1 MSDRAAAASI
11 GRLLRAS
18 AVVFALGCGQSA
30 PAAPPAAE
38 QPTKEIADKETVQ
51 KETPPARPAAG
62 EPRTKTD
69 PAPAPA
75 GRPAETPMNAVDP
88 VARITRFLEEK
99 DLADPASVNVAPGP
113 SPLFD
118 PTATAPFAFYQAM
131 PRGGGPPGRVP
142 SPVCVMVDT
151 RDGTVHHKAPEAF
164 ENVARVLDLG
174 RSPDRFSGDEWLTM
188 AYVLRHGEPP
198 TIAFGPTGAADKAV
212 DAQVTAPAVEKRRD
226 GGIVITGWTSRQ
238 RGRQLTHHRISYSI
252 DGEVSM
258 SEGNGEGTGK

>member
-1 MSDRAAAASI
+1 MQAA
-11 GRLLRAS
+11 
-18 AVVFALGCGQSA
+18 
-30 PAAPPAAE
+30 
-38 QPTKEIADKETVQ
+38 
-51 KETPPARPAAG
+51 
-62 EPRTKTD
+62 
-69 PAPAPA
+69 
-75 GRPAETPMNAVDP
+75 DP
-88 VARITRFLEEK
+88 VRRVIEYLDAH
-99 DLADPASVNVAPGP
+99 DLASPDAVNVAPGP

-142 SPVCVMVDT
+142 SPVCVMLDA
-151 RDGTVHHKAPEAF
+151 RDGTVHHKAPEVF

-188 AYVLRHGEPP
+188 AYVLRHGAPP
-198 TIAFGPTGAADKAV
+198 TIAFGPTGAADKAI

-238 RGRQLTHHRISYSI
+238 RGRQLVRHQISYSI

-258 SEGNGEGTGK
+258 SEDSGEGTQK